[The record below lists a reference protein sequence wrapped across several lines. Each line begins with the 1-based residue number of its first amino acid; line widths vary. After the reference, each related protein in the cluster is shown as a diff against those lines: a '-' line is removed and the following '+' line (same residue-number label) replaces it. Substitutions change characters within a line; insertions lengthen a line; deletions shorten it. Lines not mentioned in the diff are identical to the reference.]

1 MTEEEVLETTAEP
14 EGDVLDP
21 IEETEPAEPVVE
33 ADATGTGEEGVTVN
47 VTITQPEAAPAT
59 VEEDPLED
67 PEAVPAAMALDA
79 AYTVT
84 SPTVLEDTE
93 SGDGDPVMVDVITSI
108 LGEYRRQ
115 TYTVEQY
122 DSSGDLIATSTE
134 YVPGLAG
141 LDWAWIAGAIFFG
154 LVLSAGFKLLGGLI
168 RS

>member
-1 MTEEEVLETTAEP
+1 MIEDAVMTEEPSAEEPAASPVEIETT
-14 EGDVLDP
+14 
-21 IEETEPAEPVVE
+21 TSQ
-33 ADATGTGEEGVTVN
+33 EEGVTVN

-59 VEEDPLED
+59 VSEDLLED
-67 PEAVPAAMALDA
+67 PEAVPATVSLDA

-84 SPTVLEDTE
+84 SPTVLEDDE
-93 SGDGDPVMVDVITSI
+93 PVDGDPVMVDVITSI

-122 DSSGDLIATSTE
+122 DSNGDLIATSTE

-154 LVLSAGFKLLGGLI
+154 LVLSAGFRLLGGLI

>member
-1 MTEEEVLETTAEP
+1 MTEEEVLEPVE
-14 EGDVLDP
+14 
-21 IEETEPAEPVVE
+21 EETTEPIVE

-67 PEAVPAAMALDA
+67 PEAAPEVMALDA

-93 SGDGDPVMVDVITSI
+93 PVDGDPVMVDVITSI

>member
-1 MTEEEVLETTAEP
+1 MIEDEVMTEEPSAEDPAASPVEIETT
-14 EGDVLDP
+14 
-21 IEETEPAEPVVE
+21 TSQ
-33 ADATGTGEEGVTVN
+33 EEGVTVN
-47 VTITQPEAAPAT
+47 VTITQPETAPAT
-59 VEEDPLED
+59 ASEDPLED

-122 DSSGDLIATSTE
+122 DSNGDLIATSTE
-134 YVPGLAG
+134 FVPGLAG
-141 LDWAWIAGAIFFG
+141 LDWVWIAGAVFFG
-154 LVLSAGFKLLGGLI
+154 LVLSAGFKMLGGLI

>member
-1 MTEEEVLETTAEP
+1 MTEEEVLETT
-14 EGDVLDP
+14 
-21 IEETEPAEPVVE
+21 EETETTEPIVE

-67 PEAVPAAMALDA
+67 PEAAPEVMALDA

-93 SGDGDPVMVDVITSI
+93 PVDGDPVMVDVITSI